1 MHEYSICKESITQL
15 SDIFTKVE
23 QIDCFKQ
30 FAENS
35 SQFLGNLDYNFKK
48 DKFEYGNALIKEK

>member
-15 SDIFTKVE
+15 SNIFAKVE
-23 QIDCFKQ
+23 QIDSFRE
-30 FAENS
+30 FSENS
-35 SQFLGNLDYNFKK
+35 SEFLSNLDYNFKK